1 MAHPKLRSSSS
12 LVGGEKRNE
21 GEGVGMGKEN
31 LPKAFQSLSVFWS
44 TLKSR
49 VERRWQSSHC
59 CCNIGI
65 WDVRAAG
72 TSATASPDTATGWLY
87 SAPLD
92 PERIIRWRP
101 GCGEDGLVHKFCFVL
116 FLALTSLPVLTTLK
130 CSAWLCFVPDFSGV
144 EMFSWTTVNILFTY
158 SQTWTELVYLSLPST
173 TPNLSEGEKPCLA
186 VGSRESQVQGLVT
199 GKLGWW
205 KGG

>member
-87 SAPLD
+87 SPPLD
-92 PERIIRWRP
+92 PERIRWRP

-116 FLALTSLPVLTTLK
+116 FFGINES
-130 CSAWLCFVPDFSGV
+130 
-144 EMFSWTTVNILFTY
+144 
-158 SQTWTELVYLSLPST
+158 
-173 TPNLSEGEKPCLA
+173 PCLDH
-186 VGSRESQVQGLVT
+186 SQVQSLIMFCPWLLWGWDVLLDYSKHPIHLFSDMNRIGLSESPQYNT
-199 GKLGWW
+199 
-205 KGG
+205 